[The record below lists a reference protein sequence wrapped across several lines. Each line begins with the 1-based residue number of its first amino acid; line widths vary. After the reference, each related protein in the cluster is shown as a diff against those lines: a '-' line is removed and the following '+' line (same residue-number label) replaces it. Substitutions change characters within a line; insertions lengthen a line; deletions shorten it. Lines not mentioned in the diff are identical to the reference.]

1 MKWAAKGYVTIR
13 VMPQIIAFV
22 MQVGL
27 GATMGFYFSMVG
39 FYTANFE
46 SKIFFL
52 AMIFC
57 MYLPATLIWLLQGR
71 FDAWFDATYTAQ
83 VTYVFRVVGML
94 VLLIFLTLYWAIG
107 PQTPYFVLATGFGIG
122 VCSHTILSSSGQL
135 MGSLDPSL
143 TRYTAFGYLAG
154 GTTPVVIVLLSGFSP
169 TSHLWKFQMIVLT
182 VPILCSICTSFL
194 VYVLLTQD
202 VFQETCERLTTQSLR
217 EIVSQDDLFYETLP
231 SVRQKSDPGVVPFW
245 VWLWCGY
252 KSFSVC
258 CTTTVMALTAF
269 FGNPAMAQAL
279 GLSKLLMDILGA
291 VAAMPLSRFESFSQA
306 PWHNFILTCGA
317 VRTCL
322 FGALMVH
329 LGGLELPEKVLFPI
343 WLLFHGI
350 HAVTNPHAAV
360 TVAAFVDISDRKR
373 VLRIFQGIKESGAVI
388 ALSMATAVL
397 VPALNLGSDWPDS
410 ACTIAA

>member
-1 MKWAAKGYVTIR
+1 
-13 VMPQIIAFV
+13 
-22 MQVGL
+22 
-27 GATMGFYFSMVG
+27 
-39 FYTANFE
+39 
-46 SKIFFL
+46 
-52 AMIFC
+52 
-57 MYLPATLIWLLQGR
+57 
-71 FDAWFDATYTAQ
+71 
-83 VTYVFRVVGML
+83 
-94 VLLIFLTLYWAIG
+94 
-107 PQTPYFVLATGFGIG
+107 
-122 VCSHTILSSSGQL
+122 
-135 MGSLDPSL
+135 
-143 TRYTAFGYLAG
+143 
-154 GTTPVVIVLLSGFSP
+154 
-169 TSHLWKFQMIVLT
+169 MIVLT

-202 VFQETCERLTTQSLR
+202 VFQETYERLTTQSLR

-306 PWHNFILTCGA
+306 PWHNFILACGA
-317 VRTCL
+317 LRTCF
-322 FGALMVH
+322 FGALMLH

-410 ACTIAA
+410 ARTIAA